1 MTSSRRANA
10 EPNDLE
16 PAEMGQGEMILEERY
31 NLSFESKQD
40 LNEDKWK
47 CLAGLVL
54 ALQKRNRNDFLTH
67 LGLKWPEN
75 TPAIKN
81 D

>member
-16 PAEMGQGEMILEERY
+16 PTEMGQGEMILEERY

-54 ALQKRNRNDFLTH
+54 ALQKRNRNDFSNPPRAEMAWKYACH
-67 LGLKWPEN
+67 
-75 TPAIKN
+75 
-81 D
+81 